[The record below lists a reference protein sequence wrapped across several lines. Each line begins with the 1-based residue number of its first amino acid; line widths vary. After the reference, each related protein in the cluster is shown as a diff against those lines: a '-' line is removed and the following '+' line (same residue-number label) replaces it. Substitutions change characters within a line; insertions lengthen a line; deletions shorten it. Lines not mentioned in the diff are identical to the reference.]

1 MGEMTQSKRTAREFA
16 DDMEAIRARYSVV
29 TTRFAQDLREGKA
42 PLAAVKGLA
51 VQTYYMT
58 VRTGAPC
65 IGKPYGFRDAGSE
78 LLRTAIANAVG
89 EIGYMG
95 DPPHA
100 FLARNMCY
108 GLGMTDQEIEDTPI
122 TPEMYG
128 YIEMM
133 SLNNRTSVPRL
144 RGAIEITEADSAY
157 SSQLVADA
165 GRKHYG
171 LNDDGVRYW
180 LVHGYADLEH
190 GEENARIAHAL
201 CATRQDEDQLLAT
214 ATRAIKTRRLVWD
227 SFTSFYD

>member
-1 MGEMTQSKRTAREFA
+1 MNKREAGEFA
-16 DDMEAIRARYSVV
+16 RDMEAIRAKYSVV
-29 TTRFAQDLREGKA
+29 TTRFAQDLKDGKA
-42 PLAAVKGLA
+42 PLDAVKGFA

-65 IGKPYGFRDAGSE
+65 IGKPYGFRDANDE
-78 LLRTAIANAVG
+78 ILRTAIANAVG
-89 EIGYMG
+89 EIGYTG

-100 FLARNMCY
+100 YLARNMCY
-108 GLGMTDQEIEDTPI
+108 GLGMSDAEIEDTPI

-165 GRKHYG
+165 CRKHYG
-171 LNDDGVRYW
+171 LDDDGVRYW

-201 CATRQDEDQLLAT
+201 CPTREDEDRVLAA
-214 ATRAIKTRRLVWD
+214 ATRAIRTRRLVWE
-227 SFTSFYD
+227 SFASFYN

>member
-1 MGEMTQSKRTAREFA
+1 MSAVVDKRDATEFARE
-16 DDMEAIRARYSVV
+16 MEQIRATHSVV
-29 TTRFAQDLREGKA
+29 TTRFAQDLRDGKA

-65 IGKPYGFRDAGSE
+65 IGKPYGFRGASSE
-78 LLRTAIANAVG
+78 ILRTAIANAVG
-89 EIGYMG
+89 EIGYSG

-108 GLGMTDQEIEDTPI
+108 GLGMSDAEIEATPI

-133 SLNNRTSVPRL
+133 SLNNRTNVPRL

-165 GRKHYG
+165 CRKHYG
-171 LNDDGVRYW
+171 LDDDGVRYW

-201 CATRQDEDQLLAT
+201 CATRDDEDRVLAA
-214 ATRAIKTRRLVWD
+214 ATRAIKTRRLVWE
-227 SFTSFYD
+227 SFATFYA